1 MNFSSLL
8 IQSVSALAI
17 ATREEERIVTEFRY
31 LPEGWAAIGAVALVG
46 AILWAVVYMYRNE
59 GRVGASG
66 RVRGVLAGIRCLILL
81 MLCVILFEPVSVKI
95 LRRWIDSYTLVLV
108 DNSSSMDLADHY
120 RDETARDRVA
130 TLMGESGDASPRRI
144 EIVEQILGADD
155 RSFLR
160 GLADNNRVKL
170 YGFGDDVELAA
181 AIRATGEG
189 NPAASVEASETDA
202 QPRGALGDV
211 SSARLVFD
219 SSGAATNVERA
230 LRRSVESLGNA
241 PIAGVVVLSDGAFNQ
256 GASVEEVARFARER
270 NVPIH
275 TVGFGD
281 PSPPRNVRVADVA
294 APESVVQDDPFAITV
309 SVVAD
314 GVVGE
319 SLTVNLLERNTTVG
333 GIDRAVHSKQLRIGA
348 GGVIEPVVFE
358 RTQSREGRYVYTA
371 RVMPLEG
378 ESVTEDNE
386 RQVAVQVIDAKT
398 RVLIVAGGPSWDY
411 RYLTRLLQRDETFD
425 VSCWLES
432 ADLSAVRD
440 GNTVIDHLPRE
451 AEELFEYDVVILL
464 DPGGEEIDEPWCRLI
479 DTLVTEYGG
488 GLLYASA
495 RPRTPAFMRD
505 RKFRGIQDLLPVTL
519 DPEADL
525 VLNQVGHYQTTPS
538 PIEIPDAAYAH
549 SVMRMADDPVST
561 KLAWSGLG
569 EVYWHFPVLREK
581 AVANVLMRHG
591 SSRMRNNFGGHVLAA
606 VQYVGAGRT
615 GFLGF
620 DSMWRWRR
628 HSEQAYN
635 RFWIQLVRYLSEGR
649 LLGGSKRA
657 TLLVENERP
666 SLGDA
671 VNVSARLLDVRFQPL
686 GRDRF
691 QARVEIDGER
701 KEFTLTA
708 QADRPGWYEG
718 RFVPDRVGNYRLS
731 VRLPATSTEE
741 PVVTERD
748 VIVSRPNLEILN
760 PQMNRAGL
768 IALAEQSEG
777 GRYWEIDEA
786 SAIPA
791 EIPDL
796 HEEIPVRSRPKAL
809 WDNGLVFAVL
819 AGLMSL
825 EWALR
830 KWNRLL

>member
-1 MNFSSLL
+1 MLISSLL
-8 IQSVSALAI
+8 VQTISVLAGQV
-17 ATREEERIVTEFRY
+17 REEERVVTEFRY
-31 LPEGWAAIGAVALVG
+31 LPEGWAAIGAVALI
-46 AILWAVVYMYRNE
+46 AALLWTVVYMYRNE

-66 RVRGVLAGIRCLILL
+66 RVRVFLGGVRCLILL
-81 MLCVILFEPVSVKI
+81 MRCVILFEPVSVKI
-95 LRRWIDSYTLVLV
+95 LRRWIDSYTVVLV
-108 DNSSSMDLADHY
+108 DNSSSMDLSDHY
-120 RDETARDRVA
+120 RDDAAQDRVA
-130 TLMGESGDASPRRI
+130 TFMGGSGDESPRRMDI
-144 EIVEQILGADD
+144 AEMILGADD
-155 RSFLR
+155 RKFLR
-160 GLADNNRVKL
+160 GLSDNNRVKVF
-170 YGFGDDVELAA
+170 GFGDDLDLAA
-181 AIRATGEG
+181 SIRATGEG
-189 NPAASVEASETDA
+189 GVAPESAASSDLSPA
-202 QPRGALGDV
+202 RGALGDV
-211 SSARLVFD
+211 SSVRLDFD
-219 SSGAATNVERA
+219 SSDAVTNVERA

-241 PIAGVVVLSDGAFNQ
+241 PIAGVVILSDGAFNQ

-275 TVGFGD
+275 TVGLGD
-281 PSPPRNVRVADVA
+281 SSPPRNVRVADVV
-294 APESVVQDDPFAITV
+294 APESVVQDDPFAVTV
-309 SVVAD
+309 SVAAD
-314 GVVGE
+314 GLDGE
-319 SLTVNLLERNTTVG
+319 LLTVRLFERNASDG
-333 GIDRAVHSKQLRIGA
+333 GIDRAVNEKTFRVGV
-348 GGVIEPVVFE
+348 GGQIEPVAFE
-358 RTQSREGRYVYTA
+358 RSKDHEGRYVYTA
-371 RVMPLEG
+371 RVAPVEG
-378 ESVTEDNE
+378 ESVTEDND

-398 RVLIVAGGPSWDY
+398 RVLIVAGGPSWGY

-440 GNTVIDHLPRE
+440 GNTVIDHLPIE
-451 AEELFEYDVVILL
+451 AEELFEYDVLILL
-464 DPGGEEIDEPWCRLI
+464 APGGEEIDESWCQLV

-488 GLLYASA
+488 GLLYAAA
-495 RPRTPAFMRD
+495 RPRTPEFMRD
-505 RKFRGIQDLLPVTL
+505 RKYRAIHDLLPVTL

-538 PIEIPDAAYAH
+538 RIEIPEASYAH
-549 SVMRMADDPVST
+549 SVMRLADDAVAT
-561 KLAWSGLG
+561 KLAWSGMG

-591 SSRMRNNFGGHVLAA
+591 NARMRNSFGGHVLAA

-628 HSEQAYN
+628 HGEESYN

-666 SLGDA
+666 SLGEA
-671 VNVSARLLDVRFQPL
+671 VNVSARLLDTRFQPL
-686 GRDRF
+686 GRDRIE
-691 QARVEIDGER
+691 ARVEIDGER
-701 KEFTLTA
+701 KEFTLTG
-708 QADRPGWYEG
+708 QADRPGWYAG
-718 RFVPDRVGNYRLS
+718 RFVPDRVGNYRFS

-741 PVVTERD
+741 QVVTERD
-748 VIVSRPNLEILN
+748 VIVSRANLEILN
-760 PQMNRAGL
+760 PRMNRAGL
-768 IALAEQSEG
+768 VALAEQSEG

-786 SAIPA
+786 FGIPG

-809 WDNGLVFAVL
+809 WDNGIVLAVL
-819 AGLMSL
+819 VGLMSL